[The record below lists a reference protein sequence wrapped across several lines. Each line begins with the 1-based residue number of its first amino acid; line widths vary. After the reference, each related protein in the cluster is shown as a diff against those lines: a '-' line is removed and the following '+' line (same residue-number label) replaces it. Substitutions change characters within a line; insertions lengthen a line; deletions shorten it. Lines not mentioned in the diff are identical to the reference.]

1 MLSKKKK
8 NNAVNEEIT
17 ASEELTA
24 IKETVPEP
32 ATQEFVA
39 VSQNRQGPIAE
50 LVRTSSVGY
59 SVACRRFYWFSLH
72 NMHLIVYTMFFLV
85 LAIFSFYYGFY
96 GNDKML
102 CIFSGITAAFMLYVI
117 VGGPKLFAE
126 GMSFDEEKRE
136 GTLCCKFYQEEL
148 SVTIGEEET
157 KISYS
162 SVVQLTV
169 TRHYIYLRLKNN
181 KTFKSGIVM
190 ERPTSDSTV
199 ADIEKAI
206 KP

>member
-1 MLSKKKK
+1 MSKKK
-8 NNAVNEEIT
+8 NDT
-17 ASEELTA
+17 AEKVTVSEEPTVV
-24 IKETVPEP
+24 KETAFEP

-39 VSQNRQGPIAE
+39 VSQKIQEPIAE

-72 NMHLIVYTMFFLV
+72 NMHLIVYGMFFLV

-117 VGGPKLFAE
+117 VGGPKHFAE
-126 GMSFDEEKRE
+126 GMAFDEEKQE

-148 SVTIGEEET
+148 LVAIGEEEM
-157 KISYS
+157 KIPYS

-169 TRHYIYLRLKNN
+169 ARHYIYLRLKNN

-190 ERPTSDSTV
+190 EKPTSETAV

-206 KP
+206 KL